1 MIIAC
6 TGHTEDE
13 YIKKAWRHQMDEVIA
28 KPTNILVLKEVIKQM
43 ITLER
48 Y

>member
-1 MIIAC
+1 
-6 TGHTEDE
+6 
-13 YIKKAWRHQMDEVIA
+13 MDEVIA

-48 Y
+48 YWIVLPSIQ